1 MGVGG
6 RAKKQRQRQREGRRE
21 KDCITHILLVDDGS
35 LAFFFR
41 KEMHLRRLDD
51 AAVAKEPPKMLYT
64 QEVEAVLF
72 FSCNI
77 WSNDHSQEKE
87 NSELCGRIVQVEPGR
102 CNCNIWP

>member
-1 MGVGG
+1 M
-6 RAKKQRQRQREGRRE
+6 
-21 KDCITHILLVDDGS
+21 DDGS